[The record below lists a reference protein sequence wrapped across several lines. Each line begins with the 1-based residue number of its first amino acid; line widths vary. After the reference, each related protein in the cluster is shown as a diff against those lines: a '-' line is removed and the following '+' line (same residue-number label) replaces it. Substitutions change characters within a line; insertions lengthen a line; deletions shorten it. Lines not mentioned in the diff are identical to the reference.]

1 MDLVNPGI
9 GLIFWTTL
17 TFLLLL
23 VLLRKFAWKPILKA
37 VKSREDSIEE
47 ALEAAALAKEEMAGL
62 KADNEKILNEAKL
75 ERDKLLK
82 EAREMKDKIIN
93 EAKEKATAEQNKIF
107 ENGRLTIQNEIA
119 AAETKL
125 KNTVAKLSVDI
136 AEKVIKTELSDKN
149 RQEKLISDLLD
160 DVNLN

>member
-17 TFLLLL
+17 TFLILLL
-23 VLLRKFAWKPILKA
+23 LLRKFAWKPILKA
-37 VKSREDSIEE
+37 VKAREDSIED
-47 ALEAAALAKEEMAGL
+47 ALEAAALAKEEMANM
-62 KADNEKILNEAKL
+62 KADNEKILNEARM

-82 EAREMKDKIIN
+82 EARELKDKIIN

-107 ENGRLTIQNEIA
+107 EAGKISIQNQIA

-125 KNTVAKLSVDI
+125 KNTVAELSVQI
-136 AEKVIKTELSDKN
+136 AEKIIKDELSDKKK
-149 RQEKLISDLLD
+149 QEKLINDLID
-160 DVNLN
+160 NVNLN